1 MTEETLAG
9 PAPTVRDRPAPELT
23 GLGFD
28 PVLSELMREGPVTR
42 IRLPHGEGWAW
53 LVTRYEDVRAVVDEL
68 LRAGPP
74 ADLTVHAWTR
84 QILSAAHGKQA
95 GEQAEDEMYG
105 YFADLIGV
113 RLDGAAE
120 DVASLL
126 GGAVGRG
133 EVTLE
138 EAVGLAVL
146 LQLGG
151 EAVTDSG
158 GQLLCLLMTR
168 PDLVE
173 RLRAEPEIR
182 PRAVDELLRYVPHRD
197 AVGLCAH
204 PAFGF
209 GPHHCPGGMPARPE
223 SELLADVLLDRVP
236 GMRLAVAPDEVPFR
250 RGASIRGPETLPV
263 TW

>member
-9 PAPTVRDRPAPELT
+9 PAPTVRNRPAPELT

-53 LVTRYEDVRAVVDEL
+53 LVTRYEDVRAVADEL

-120 DVASLL
+120 DVASM
-126 GGAVGRG
+126 
-133 EVTLE
+133 
-138 EAVGLAVL
+138 
-146 LQLGG
+146 LGG

-173 RLRAEPEIR
+173 RLLAEPEIR